1 MNILLVCNKSPWPP
15 KDGSSS
21 ATLSMAKALFA
32 NGAKVSI
39 LAMKTSKHPVI
50 KESIPESLTSKVD
63 FHFVNMDTRTRVMPA
78 LLDFFVPGTPYIAKR
93 FLSEE
98 FRQTLREIIR
108 KNDFDI
114 IQFEGL
120 YALQYHKYLEKQK
133 NFKIAYRAHNA
144 EFQIWQGMACNSRN
158 IFRKIYFRRLSS
170 KLEKFEKRHINQYD
184 FLVPISE
191 TDLHT
196 FQAMGNTKPFLVAP
210 YGIFPE
216 DIPLP
221 NQTVSNSLFYIGALD
236 WLPNQEGIK
245 WFVEKVWPELRK
257 KSPLLTFRIAG
268 RNMPGNFRGVLNKP
282 GISYE
287 GEVEDAG
294 RFMQENGIMVA
305 PLFSGSGM
313 RVKIIDAMAHHR
325 PVIATP
331 IAAKGIP
338 VSHSENILIAGSSRE
353 FVAAIEKL
361 LSNDSFRNKIA
372 ENAGR
377 FALTNFNNFDI
388 VKTLM
393 QFYKAQS

>member
-196 FQAMGNTKPFLVAP
+196 FQTLGNTKPFLVAP

-216 DIPLP
+216 DIPNP
-221 NQTVSNSLFYIGALD
+221 GKAVNNNLFFIGALD
-236 WLPNQEGIK
+236 WLPNREGIK
-245 WFVEKVWPELRK
+245 WFVNEVWPGLRK
-257 KSPLLTFRIAG
+257 KFPALTFRIAG
-268 RNMPGNFRGVLNKP
+268 RNMPGYFLGVLNKP
-282 GISYE
+282 GIFYD

-294 RFMQENGIMVA
+294 RFMQENGIMVV

-338 VSHSENILIAGSSRE
+338 ATNSENILIAANSME
-353 FVAAIEKL
+353 FISAIEKM
-361 LSNDSFRNKIA
+361 LSDDAFRNRIA
-372 ENAGR
+372 ENAGL
-377 FALTNFNNFDI
+377 FALTNFNNFDMA
-388 VKTLM
+388 KTLI